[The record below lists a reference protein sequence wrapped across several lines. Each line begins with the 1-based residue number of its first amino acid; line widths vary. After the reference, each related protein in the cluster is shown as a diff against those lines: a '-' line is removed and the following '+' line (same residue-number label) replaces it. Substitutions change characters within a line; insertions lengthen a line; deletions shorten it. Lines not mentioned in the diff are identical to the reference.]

1 MVFFLRYF
9 DEEKSF
15 YVCISGKFFG
25 AYIKIKTVTVIK
37 MIIMTR
43 MRVGDGGELRVLGDD
58 EGSQGGINHP
68 RSDQITISTKIN
80 FSSKSTLFGGGAS
93 DREKNGQ
100 VDQKAKSI
108 LSADKTFISLMS
120 KVVGP
125 KERRKF
131 NPSTVVSTL

>member
-1 MVFFLRYF
+1 MSQIASSHPKAADHPNAAFVSFRLRYLDF
-9 DEEKSF
+9 LFWYFFFGISMKKKSF

-93 DREKNGQ
+93 DREK
-100 VDQKAKSI
+100 KW
-108 LSADKTFISLMS
+108 
-120 KVVGP
+120 
-125 KERRKF
+125 
-131 NPSTVVSTL
+131 PS